1 MIILN
6 KYRVTNIKRFRAF
19 IFSLVLITSLLIF
32 MIILSSFTKVYSDN
46 ILKFEHVYVEKG
58 DNLWKIAS
66 QYNNNQRI
74 DDFIRTI
81 ERLNN
86 IENSEIYPGDTLVIP
101 IY

>member
-6 KYRVTNIKRFRAF
+6 KYRVSNIKKFRAF
-19 IFSLVLITSLLIF
+19 MFTLVLITSLIIF
-32 MIILSSFTKVYSDN
+32 MIISSSFTKVYSEN

-58 DNLWKIAS
+58 DSLWKIAS
-66 QYNNNQRI
+66 QYNNNLRI
-74 DDFIRTI
+74 DDFIHTI

-86 IENSEIYPGDTLVIP
+86 IKNSEIYPGDTLVIP